1 MRKIFMSFAILS
13 LGGLISIN
21 VATAAD
27 CNTLINKYDA
37 PDPSKKTMAQ
47 LKRWAQ
53 RKLENNPDLSQLES
67 CLIAQAA
74 DNPNRDRVA
83 GK

>member
-1 MRKIFMSFAILS
+1 MRKIFISFAILS
-13 LGGLISIN
+13 LVGLVSVN
-21 VATAAD
+21 LATAAD
-27 CNTLINKYDA
+27 CSALMSKYDA